1 MSTAEVF
8 QRITT
13 ALDLAGIE
21 YMLTGSFASTRYSS
35 PRSTQDID
43 IVVSA
48 GPERLKSLIQNLN
61 RKHYYAELNDALRAH
76 QDESLFNVIDLD
88 TGWKIDLI
96 FRKSTPFGLEEF
108 RRRRKVEIG
117 GLSLFVASPE
127 DVIISKLAWAKEGA
141 SQRQIEDAAAVLSV
155 LGQSLDMN
163 YLEKW
168 TSDLG
173 LEEQWNAARKIAGW
187 SE

>member
-1 MSTAEVF
+1 MSVDEVF

-13 ALDLAGIE
+13 ALGLAGIE
-21 YMLTGSFASTRYSS
+21 YMLAGSFASTRYSS

-43 IVVSA
+43 IVISA
-48 GPERLKSLIQNLN
+48 SPEQLKSLIQDLN
-61 RKHYYAELNDALRAH
+61 GKHYYAELNDALKAH
-76 QDESLFNVIDLD
+76 KAESLFNVIDID

-96 FRKSTPFGLEEF
+96 FRKSTAFGLEEF
-108 RRRRKVEIG
+108 RRRRKIEIH

-155 LGQSLDMN
+155 QGQSLDRE

-168 TSDLG
+168 ISDLG
-173 LEEQWNAARKIAGW
+173 LTEQWQAAREIAG
-187 SE
+187 SS